1 MKPFSLFIM
10 AMMLFAVANAQKL
23 SPRQMEENARLWA
36 LQMKAEKSAKVS
48 RVAVEGMEHIAVFN
62 VEGGG
67 FVIVGDDS
75 RARRVLGYSPKG
87 RIDSAMLPDNV
98 KYMLGEYQR
107 ELAQLDTMDRDLAA
121 GIASTPAPKDG
132 LPDSVAPL
140 LVTEWNQYRFGYN
153 SMVPEDST
161 YADDTT
167 MARFEGHPT
176 VGCVALAM
184 GQIMRYWQYP
194 QHGYGR
200 NSYTYEGQD
209 TCWRYGT
216 VSAVFDSATYDY
228 SLMPFKLTATS
239 SAAEVEAV
247 AKLLFHC
254 GVASKMH
261 YNSDCEGSSGAH
273 VQTCLLGM
281 RKYFSYN
288 MESYLEF
295 RNNHSTAQWD
305 NMVKTDLAAGRPVLY
320 AGQSERN
327 VDEGTVAGAHA
338 FVLDGYDTNGL
349 FHVNWGWGGNCN
361 GYFSTSALRP
371 LTQYDFS
378 SLQYAVFNL
387 QPGYAHLVMGS
398 DLTLEASSFQR
409 GDSIKGQYSITNVGD
424 SVGSMFFG
432 VNIYKP
438 EGGYYGC
445 VDGRRVTV
453 APGDTVWCHFAY
465 PLDLETG
472 TYMALMQYS
481 LDSFYPGITVDRT
494 YYMEDLGHR
503 NEADFDIFDTTFRT
517 LTNLVVFV
525 RFRGDSEIG
534 TSYIQFRDMFSISP
548 TSVEKYFN
556 AMSYEHLQF
565 KTVFAKQHRS
575 GYITSYIDPFPRSYF
590 RPYSDENPDG
600 YTEPYPQRGIPM
612 LEAQLIARIAR
623 YVDSLH
629 LVDESEMLDGD
640 GDGDIDNLSI
650 IVKGDVEGWNQLL
663 WPHMEFFPHDS
674 LGYPVTING
683 KRVNAF
689 NFEFEG
695 SGEQYFS
702 SKVFCHEM
710 CHSIGLPDLYHYNYH
725 QDVLPVAYDLMSSG
739 IQCHPSAIYK
749 HKILH
754 LTGEPK
760 QITRN
765 GTYVVSSNGSSEENN
780 LYYIKSS
787 IDTNQWYTIEYRY
800 SRDPFESSLPGSGLV
815 IGRWMDTVSRNIVWS
830 GNAFYD
836 FSTHPNAYWTF
847 RPGSSVDSVNGMVNQ
862 SLFSAAQGRT
872 SFGPDTDPHPYL
884 ADGTPERS
892 FRIYNINEHGNTCS
906 FSVKFLNDG
915 VEEPVAQTPGSS
927 RFLLYPNPATS
938 SVEMQLAQ
946 GVSDRDDCQLAVLDA
961 VGHELMRNRVSG
973 GRCHIDTHKL
983 PSGVYF
989 VTLTTSAGTTT
1000 QKLIIQ

>member
-48 RVAVEGMEHIAVFN
+48 RVAVEGLEHIAVFN

-107 ELAQLDTMDRDLAA
+107 EIAQLDTMDHDLAA
-121 GIASTPAPKDG
+121 SIVSAAPKDG

-140 LVTEWNQYRFGYN
+140 LVTEWNQYRYGYN

-161 YADDTT
+161 YAADTT

-176 VGCVALAM
+176 VGCVALSM

-194 QHGYGR
+194 HQGYGQH
-200 NSYTYEGQD
+200 SYTYEGQD

-228 SLMPFKLTATS
+228 SIMPNKLTATS
-239 SAAEVEAV
+239 SDAEVVAV

-254 GVASKMH
+254 GVASNMH
-261 YNSDCEGSSGAH
+261 YNSDCKGSSGAN
-273 VQTCLLGM
+273 VPTCLEGM
-281 RKYFSYN
+281 RHFFHYN
-288 MESYLEF
+288 FESHVEF
-295 RNNHSTAQWD
+295 RSNFSNAQWD
-305 NMVKTDLAAGRPVLY
+305 NMVKNDIAAGRPVLY
-320 AGQSERN
+320 AGQSYRN
-327 VDEGTVAGAHA
+327 DDEGTREGGHA

-349 FHVNWGWGGNCN
+349 FHVNWGWDGNCN
-361 GYFSTSALRP
+361 GYYSTSAMRP
-371 LTQYDFS
+371 LTQYDFTS
-378 SLQYAVFNL
+378 MQYAVFNL
-387 QPGYAHLVMGS
+387 QPGHSHLVLGN
-398 DLTLEASSFQR
+398 DLTLEASGFQR
-409 GDSIKGQYSITNVGD
+409 GDSIRGQYSITNVGD

-453 APGDTVWCHFAY
+453 APGDTVWCSFAY
-465 PLDLETG
+465 PLDLEPG
-472 TYMALMQYS
+472 SYMALMQYS
-481 LDSFYPGITVDRT
+481 FDSFYAGITVDRT
-494 YYMEDLGHR
+494 YYMEDVKHR
-503 NEADFDIFDTTFRT
+503 NDADFNIFDTSFRT

-534 TSYIQFRDMFSISP
+534 TSFLRFRDMFSLSS
-548 TSVEKYFN
+548 TSVEKFFN
-556 AMSYEHLQF
+556 AMSYGHLQYN
-565 KTVFAKQHRS
+565 TVYAKQHRS
-575 GYITSYIDPFPRSYF
+575 GIITSYTDPFPRSHF
-590 RPYSDENPDG
+590 RPYSAENPDG
-600 YTEPYPQRGIPM
+600 YTEPYPQMGIPM

-629 LVDESEMLDGD
+629 LVEPGEMLDGD

-650 IVKGDVEGWNQLL
+650 IVKGDVEGWGQLL

-674 LGYPVTING
+674 VGYTVTING

-695 SGEQYFS
+695 SGEELFS

-710 CHSIGLPDLYHYNYH
+710 CHSIGLPDLYHYNNH
-725 QDVLPVAYDLMSSG
+725 RDVIPVAYDLMASG
-739 IQCHPSAIYK
+739 HMCHPSAIYK

-754 LTGEPK
+754 LTDEPQ
-760 QITRN
+760 QITQN
-765 GTYVVSSNGSSEENN
+765 GTYVVSSVGSSDDNN

-862 SLFSAAQGRT
+862 SLFSAAEGRT
-872 SFGPDTDPHPYL
+872 SFGPDTDPHPYI
-884 ADGTPERS
+884 ADGTPERL
-892 FRIYNINEHGNTCS
+892 FRIYDISEHGKTCS
-906 FSVKFLNDG
+906 FSVEFLNDG

-938 SVEMQLAQ
+938 SVEVQLAQ
-946 GVSDRDDCQLAVLDA
+946 GVSDRNDCQLAVLDA
-961 VGHELMRNRVSG
+961 VGHELVRNRVSG
-973 GRCHIDTHKL
+973 SRCLIDTHKL